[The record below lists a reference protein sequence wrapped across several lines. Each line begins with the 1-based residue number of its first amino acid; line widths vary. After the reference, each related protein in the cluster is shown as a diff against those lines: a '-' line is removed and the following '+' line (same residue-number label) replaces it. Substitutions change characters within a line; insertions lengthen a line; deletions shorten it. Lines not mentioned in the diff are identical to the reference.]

1 MPSAALESGVEL
13 EYNTFGDPGNPTLLL
28 VNGYTSQMIVWEQ
41 ELLGGLVAQGLH
53 VVIYDNRDVG
63 LSTKFDGQLVDP
75 MLVLQSLRA
84 GEQVDVPYTLSDMAA
99 DGIDL
104 LGHLGIDR
112 AHIAGVSMGG
122 MIVQMMAIE
131 HPTRVISLTS
141 IMSSPSDP
149 KVGRPSAKALK
160 ALLAP
165 PPTERN
171 AYIEQATH
179 ARVWLSKKYYSEE
192 GTKNR
197 SARQFD
203 RLFYPEGFTR
213 QLAAIYATGDRSNRL
228 RGLNVPTLVMHGRD
242 DELITPSGGERTAE
256 LIAGA
261 NYLLVSNMGHDLP
274 VQLTPVFAEAIGGH
288 IRTATHSTQ
297 NH

>member
-75 MLVLQSLRA
+75 MQVLKSLRA

-99 DGIDL
+99 DGIHL

-149 KVGRPSAKALK
+149 KFGRPSAEALN
-160 ALLAP
+160 ALLAGSGT
-165 PPTERN
+165 PTTGR
-171 AYIEQATH
+171 IPATI
-179 ARVWLSKKYYSEE
+179 
-192 GTKNR
+192 
-197 SARQFD
+197 
-203 RLFYPEGFTR
+203 PMFT
-213 QLAAIYATGDRSNRL
+213 T
-228 RGLNVPTLVMHGRD
+228 T
-242 DELITPSGGERTAE
+242 
-256 LIAGA
+256 
-261 NYLLVSNMGHDLP
+261 
-274 VQLTPVFAEAIGGH
+274 
-288 IRTATHSTQ
+288 
-297 NH
+297 

>member
-75 MLVLQSLRA
+75 MEVLQSLMA

-99 DGIDL
+99 DGMDL
-104 LGHLGIDR
+104 LSYLGIDR

-131 HPTRVISLTS
+131 HPARIISMTS
-141 IMSSPSDP
+141 IMSSPGDP
-149 KVGRPSAKALK
+149 KGRSAVGGSARCTPGAASHRARGLHRRSHSRSGLVVEEVLLRGSNQESVGTAIRSRLLSRRIHPAARRDLCDGRP
-160 ALLAP
+160 
-165 PPTERN
+165 E
-171 AYIEQATH
+171 
-179 ARVWLSKKYYSEE
+179 
-192 GTKNR
+192 R
-197 SARQFD
+197 SA
-203 RLFYPEGFTR
+203 
-213 QLAAIYATGDRSNRL
+213 
-228 RGLNVPTLVMHGRD
+228 
-242 DELITPSGGERTAE
+242 
-256 LIAGA
+256 AGA
-261 NYLLVSNMGHDLP
+261 
-274 VQLTPVFAEAIGGH
+274 
-288 IRTATHSTQ
+288 
-297 NH
+297 